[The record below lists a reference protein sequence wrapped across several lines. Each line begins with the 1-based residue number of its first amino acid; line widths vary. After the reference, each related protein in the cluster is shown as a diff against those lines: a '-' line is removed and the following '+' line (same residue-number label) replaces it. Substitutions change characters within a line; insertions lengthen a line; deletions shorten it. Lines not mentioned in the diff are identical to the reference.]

1 MISDTNQVIVTT
13 ENDPRYSV
21 RSLSVHH
28 RDFPELRGN
37 GESPEDAA
45 VRLAELLTMALD
57 SAPSAWRRGIIEHA
71 IEDVQAFAERDR
83 PQSESVSRSSEAWA

>member
-1 MISDTNQVIVTT
+1 MLTDANQVIVTA
-13 ENDPRYSV
+13 ESAPLRSAQ
-21 RSLSVHH
+21 SLSVHH
-28 RDFPELRGN
+28 RDFPELRGK

-45 VRLAELLTMALD
+45 VRLAELLNMALD

-83 PQSESVSRSSEAWA
+83 P